1 MYPSYPY
8 WIRLWQ
14 HNNWP
19 FVYNDKNKHFAIKN
33 CFANATF
40 RYYPQAVEVYG
51 PDVETVVQ
59 EEDTQA
65 LDKPLVEP
73 VKHKKFQVQEQSLPE
88 TKYDMEY
95 LADMLD
101 NTNLMRNVTLM
112 GHLHNGI
119 QYFSFLCTFMY
130 SCNLLL
136 I

>member
-1 MYPSYPY
+1 MT
-8 WIRLWQ
+8 
-14 HNNWP
+14 NNETNKIYLRF
-19 FVYNDKNKHFAIKN
+19 FVY
-33 CFANATF
+33 F

-73 VKHKKFQVQEQSLPE
+73 VKHKKFQVQEQQLPE

-112 GHLHNGI
+112 GHLHNG
-119 QYFSFLCTFMY
+119 MGK
-130 SCNLLL
+130 
-136 I
+136 